1 MKKLLY
7 SIVLGIILSF
17 IGQVSYAQKVS
28 KLSETELAL
37 HNMQG
42 KIYGWMTEWK
52 VPGCAISIVKDG
64 QVLWSVG
71 LGQKNT
77 TTKQTVTP
85 QTLFPIASCSKSFT
99 AAAMAILVDEGKVD
113 WNKPVKYYLPDFEL
127 NDTEAEHTVM
137 VKDLLSHRTGL
148 PRHDFVWLYSSLDR
162 KAIFKSLKY
171 LTLSKKPYEQYQYNN
186 LMYMVAGVL
195 IERVSGMTWEKFVEE
210 RLLKPLKMNQTVLT
224 YPELFKSTD
233 YAKSYRKQEEQ
244 LVEAGF
250 GSNVDAIGPAG
261 AVKSNAEDMS
271 HWLLMQLQQGKYE
284 SQQIISS
291 KSLKENHIPL
301 TVVYPTEAKYPELG
315 FTTYGMGWNQNVYRG
330 AQRLQHNGSIEGFRS
345 QMTLFPNNNIGIFI
359 TTNSSAADYYFVNVV
374 TNSLTDM
381 LFNLPEIDWNGRMK
395 QEKADVVFAEEKKM
409 KEQNANRIL
418 FASMSHNIDNY
429 TGIYEHPA
437 YGILQIYKSDKG
449 LMAKYHNQTI
459 ELVHFHYDYFL
470 GKDMLDNMPIQFMT
484 NFKGAIDQVQID
496 FPNAGIIQFL
506 KKQ

>member
-1 MKKLLY
+1 MKRTFILTLTSLSLLL
-7 SIVLGIILSF
+7 LGHNTH
-17 IGQVSYAQKVS
+17 AQKVT
-28 KLSETELAL
+28 KLSETDLMLAK
-37 HNMQG
+37 MQG
-42 KIYGWMTEWK
+42 KIYGWMTEWQ

-64 QVLWSVG
+64 QVLWTAG

-77 TTKQTVTP
+77 TTKQFVTP

-127 NDTEAEHTVM
+127 SDVDAEHTVM

-162 KAIFKSLKY
+162 QTIYKSLKY
-171 LTLSKKPYEQYQYNN
+171 LKLSKKPYEQYQYNN

-224 YPELFKSTD
+224 YPELFKSMD
-233 YAKSYRKQEEQ
+233 YSKSYRKLNDQ
-244 LVEAGF
+244 LAEAGF

-284 SQQIISS
+284 NQQIVSS
-291 KSLKENHIPL
+291 KNLKENHTPL
-301 TVVYPTEAKYPELG
+301 TVVYPAEAKYPELG
-315 FTTYGMGWNQNVYRG
+315 FSTYGMGWNQNVYRG
-330 AQRLQHNGSIEGFRS
+330 AQRLQHNGSIEGYRS

-381 LFNLPEIDWNGRMK
+381 LFNLPEIDWHSRMK
-395 QEKADVVFAEEKKM
+395 QEKADATFAEEKRT
-409 KEQNANRIL
+409 KEQNANRVL
-418 FASMSHNIDNY
+418 FASMSHNLDNY
-429 TGIYEHPA
+429 AGIYEHPA

-470 GKDMLDNMPIQFMT
+470 GKDLLDNMPIQFLT

-506 KKQ
+506 KK